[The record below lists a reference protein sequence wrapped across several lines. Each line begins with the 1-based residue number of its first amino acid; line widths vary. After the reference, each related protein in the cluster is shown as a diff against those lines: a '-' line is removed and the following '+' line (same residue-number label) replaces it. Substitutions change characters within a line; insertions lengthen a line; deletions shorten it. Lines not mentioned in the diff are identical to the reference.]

1 MKFADVVQLNIFKL
15 VPIECLRHSIK
26 ITPYVG
32 LVTYV
37 SLDVLVILLAMGYLY
52 ARKTF
57 LKMKKVNKVE
67 MMEKLFTCKTNCY
80 RAVFLFLFVTY
91 PATCEK
97 VFQVLPAG
105 CTEVCDN
112 QQTCNWYLR
121 SDYSVQCYTSV
132 YNKYV
137 ILAYFALVIPIGF
150 PVVTIILLW
159 KYCKRSG
166 MEISQD
172 GKAENDKSEWGKN
185 VTQKL
190 TNDKN
195 LKINKHEISLGMR
208 FVYENYS
215 KDCWYWEVI
224 ELVRKVIL
232 TSVLVYSGENGRLFL
247 GISAIFSGFYSVFFA
262 NSKPIPYIFDHWLH
276 LGSLL
281 ATMANQL
288 MAMLLKIPVNTIS
301 TLVAIEDDSIGVTV
315 LLVFAN
321 IFVMVMIAGK
331 TYIYSLFQLN
341 ILSLILHQR

>member
-1 MKFADVVQLNIFKL
+1 
-15 VPIECLRHSIK
+15 
-26 ITPYVG
+26 
-32 LVTYV
+32 
-37 SLDVLVILLAMGYLY
+37 
-52 ARKTF
+52 
-57 LKMKKVNKVE
+57 
-67 MMEKLFTCKTNCY
+67 
-80 RAVFLFLFVTY
+80 
-91 PATCEK
+91 
-97 VFQVLPAG
+97 
-105 CTEVCDN
+105 
-112 QQTCNWYLR
+112 
-121 SDYSVQCYTSV
+121 
-132 YNKYV
+132 
-137 ILAYFALVIPIGF
+137 
-150 PVVTIILLW
+150 
-159 KYCKRSG
+159 